1 MPPPEGP
8 LGWYKLEF
16 LKADVNMHLLALI
29 LAVIAAFAGF
39 GVYYHNRLN
48 EMQDDYDKKIE
59 SLKEIEQKLLLKE
72 EKLNEIFHSKSII
85 EMDKETLEMGYL
97 ALHSENEN
105 LKTEKTSLM
114 QDLYT
119 RPFGK
124 ALCKATGNAEC
135 LN

>member
-1 MPPPEGP
+1 MPPPESP

-29 LAVIAAFAGF
+29 AVGLLAFASF
-39 GVYYHNRLN
+39 SVYYHNRLN
-48 EMQDDYDKKIE
+48 EMQTDYDEKIE
-59 SLKEIEQKLLLKE
+59 RLKEIEEKLLLKE
-72 EKLNEIFHSKSII
+72 EKLNDISKSKNVV
-85 EMDKETLEMGYL
+85 EKDKEMLEMSYL

-105 LKTEKTSLM
+105 LKTEKTSLL
-114 QDLYT
+114 QDLYS

-135 LN
+135 RN